1 MVDMC
6 EIDEMRSRKE
16 NAYECAPEMCK
27 TCGHLGL
34 NDDNCHACEDEGS
47 LFDGYETAGG
57 N

>member
-6 EIDEMRSRKE
+6 EIDEMRSKKE
-16 NAYECAPEMCK
+16 RTYECAPEMCK

-34 NDDNCHACEDEGS
+34 NDDNCRACEAEGS